1 MWILLLV
8 IALISA
14 LLFIPSGVKI
24 TYNDGKIK
32 AHLILFFLNF
42 LIYDSEKPKKQK
54 KSKKNP
60 PKKSLANPPEK
71 KKKKFDFNLIKS
83 LIKGSAKALAVFF
96 KKLRVTKVNLCI
108 AVGGDDP
115 YKVGMTF
122 GMLNAAA
129 YPILGFLDTV
139 EHIKLK
145 HVSIYPDFMNE
156 KTRIYTSFKAKISPV
171 YILKMLAIVG
181 IELIKNKSTE
191 NGGNNNGKSVNSGNS
206 RNLNGEIT
214 RTR

>member
-1 MWILLLV
+1 MWTALII
-8 IALISA
+8 IALILA
-14 LLFIPSGVKI
+14 LLLIPSGAKV

-32 AHLILFFLNF
+32 VHFILFGLNF
-42 LIYDSEKPKKQK
+42 LIYDSENPPKEKKPK
-54 KSKKNP
+54 KSKKQKTEQAQSEEKK
-60 PKKSLANPPEK
+60 PKKKL
-71 KKKKFDFNLIKS
+71 DFNFIKS
-83 LIKGSAKALAVFF
+83 LVKGSKKALAIFF
-96 KKLRVTKVNLCI
+96 KKLRVTKVNLTV

-145 HVSIYPDFMNE
+145 HVSIYPDFLSE
-156 KTRIYTSFKAKISPV
+156 KTRIHASFKAKISPI
-171 YILKMLAIVG
+171 YALKMLIIIG
-181 IELIKNKSTE
+181 LEII
-191 NGGNNNGKSVNSGNS
+191 GGKNNGKSINSGNS
-206 RNLNGEIT
+206 LNLDEQAS